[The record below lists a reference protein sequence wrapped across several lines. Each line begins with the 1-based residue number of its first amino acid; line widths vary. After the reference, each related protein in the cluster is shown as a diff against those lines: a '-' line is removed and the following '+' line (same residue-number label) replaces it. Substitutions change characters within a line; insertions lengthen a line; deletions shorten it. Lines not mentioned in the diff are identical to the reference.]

1 MFLLTSCVGDLCDD
15 VALMNF
21 AGIGGFS
28 RESESCTDTYEEP
41 NGNEQDSEA
50 G

>member
-1 MFLLTSCVGDLCDD
+1 MMSIVGTSGL
-15 VALMNF
+15 
-21 AGIGGFS
+21 S
-28 RESESCTDTYEEP
+28 RESESCTRAYEEP